1 MPPKKNRS
9 VGIRELKAK
18 LSAYVRRAQAGETV
32 AITDR
37 GAVVA
42 ELRPRTLSLEEINR
56 RIDEMARKGLVTKS
70 TSTDLSSLRKFKGPG
85 WKKGEARKLLDEDR
99 EDRF

>member
-1 MPPKKNRS
+1 MLPKKNRS

-32 AITDR
+32 EITDR

-42 ELRPRTLSLEEINR
+42 ELRPRTISLEEIDR
-56 RIDEMARKGLVTKS
+56 RIDEMARQGLVTKA
-70 TSTDLSSLRKFKGPG
+70 TSTDLSLLRKWKGLG
-85 WKKGEARKLLDEDR
+85 WKKGEAQKLLDEDR